1 MGIRFTGVSTPFFG
15 FDWEYTD
22 TSDAR
27 RQQQIGSSV
36 YPQTKL
42 KVFISSMC
50 GVEKYDIVRKEL
62 KKKIEDTQLAHVYLF
77 EDSGSSTISA
87 EDHYIFALQDSDVCI
102 FLIDNLDGVRP
113 GVQKEVEAAKK
124 NNIKSFFYFCNENKK
139 EKTELEKSMMGAS
152 FAKSSTI
159 SRFSDLIEDG
169 SQDLINEIV
178 KIYHY
183 YCKGMLLFSKRE
195 NDLQSVSSFSGAH
208 EQQVT
213 IPKAVLKKTDKS
225 KKYLLEFVMGYPPQ
239 ESKEKEI
246 ETSDADEWCLQFL
259 MVLLGGKSIKEFNL
273 GMYLDTLKERH
284 SEGYL
289 EIVKM
294 RWHAIQAYFNNDI
307 QKCVSLLERVLDSS
321 KKTKQPL
328 WVTKDILIDLRNIS
342 NLYDET
348 INAFRQCAAQKELD
362 DSEEE
367 IYYPHMDRLNNSLH
381 EIIIQGLI
389 KDRTKSPYTVTLGSD
404 LESCVALIIS
414 DIIVAMYNG
423 SLTHLIILSNK
434 LKELFFYLNCMYD
447 DWQFRRGLFMLTI
460 YSGNQNEVTNIQN
473 CYPEILNSL
482 NANDAKKI
490 MDFCNNH
497 PIWHQRI
504 SSQLVAFGSVGYYLD
519 EKEFDQWVDYF
530 YQGIKRWADD
540 RGSIV
545 VGNHI
550 FPSLANV
557 AYRIDQN
564 ILAMICCI
572 FIRKDYSR
580 WYDGMFRLINTGIDL
595 NKMSLDSQQTFIKH
609 IKMLFDSDDGKKC
622 ISQFPYFLE
631 TLRRQN
637 REITQELDEAV
648 NSAFPEYYLDHY
660 KLATTENTIEDY
672 PRFVAECVERMKQR
686 NKTQGKN
693 GQYVFYFDSPANT
706 IHSIIKEEKCFL
718 DDDLTDAV
726 IDVAAHTLLHSNE
739 IIRVKVDVVSLL
751 ICMIA
756 KYPNSYQRK
765 KAIYQKLIDDTETI
779 LQVLKPVIESNID
792 SMAMAIA
799 LQILDASRG
808 NDVSDALLE
817 MLSCIQ
823 NDDVTTISVVR
834 TIASYLDIANKEMIP
849 ERVETI
855 ILYKAMEWLL
865 SKNIEIRKNA
875 TFILLF
881 LLRNPANR
889 KTINRQL
896 IKLVDSDNVYI
907 KNIIIRHLFSDE
919 GIFESTKQYI
929 LLKCKDDPNYVVRT
943 VCQQQMKATGFNMN
957 AKDADTSIS

>member
-1 MGIRFTGVSTPFFG
+1 MGIRVTGVSTPFG
-15 FDWEYTD
+15 GLEWEFTD
-22 TSDAR
+22 ASNAR
-27 RQQQIGSSV
+27 RQHQKGCSV
-36 YPQTKL
+36 YPQTKV
-42 KVFISSMC
+42 KVFISSIC
-50 GVEKYDIVRKEL
+50 GVKKYDIVRNKL
-62 KKKIEDTQLAHVYLF
+62 KKKIEETQLAQVYF
-77 EDSGSSTISA
+77 SEEPGSSTISA
-87 EDHYIFALQDSDVCI
+87 EDYCILTLNDSDVCI
-102 FLIDNLDGVRP
+102 FLIDNLDGVNAI
-113 GVQKEVEAAKK
+113 VQKTVEVVRQNK
-124 NNIKSFFYFCNENKK
+124 IKSFFYFCNENKK
-139 EKTELEKSMMGAS
+139 EKTELEKSIMGAS
-152 FAKSSTI
+152 FARSSTI

-169 SQDLINEIV
+169 AQDLINEIV

-183 YCKGMLLFSKRE
+183 YCKGMLLFSKSE
-195 NDLQSVSSFSGAH
+195 NDLQSVSSFSGAY
-208 EQQVT
+208 EQQAT
-213 IPKAVLKKTDKS
+213 IPKTVLKKTDKS
-225 KKYLLEFVMGYPPQ
+225 KKYLFEFVMGYPQQ
-239 ESKEKEI
+239 ESRKIK
-246 ETSDADEWCLQFL
+246 TSDADEWCLQFL

-273 GMYLDTLKERH
+273 GMYLDTLKDRH

-294 RWHAIQAYFNNDI
+294 RWNAIQAYFNNDI
-307 QKCVSLLERVLDSS
+307 QKCVSLLEKVLDSS

-342 NLYDET
+342 NLYDES

-367 IYYPHMDRLNNSLH
+367 VYYPHMDRLNNSLH

-404 LESCVALIIS
+404 LESCVALIVS

-434 LKELFFYLNCMYD
+434 LKELFFYLNCMYG

-460 YSGNQNEVTNIQN
+460 YSGNQKEVTNIHN

-530 YQGIKRWADD
+530 YQEIKRWADD
-540 RGSIV
+540 RGSIA

-572 FIRKDYSR
+572 FISKNYSR

-595 NKMSLDSQQTFIKH
+595 NKMNPDNQNAFIEH

-622 ISQFPYFLE
+622 ISHFPYFLE
-631 TLRRQN
+631 TLRCQN

-648 NSAFPEYYLDHY
+648 KSAFPEYYLDHY

-672 PRFVAECVERMKQR
+672 PRFVADCVERMKQR
-686 NKTQGKN
+686 NETQGKN

-706 IHSIIKEEKCFL
+706 IHSIIKEEKCSL

-726 IDVAAHTLLHSNE
+726 IDVAAQTLLHSNE

-765 KAIYQKLIDDTETI
+765 KAIYQKIIDNTETI
-779 LQVLKPVIESNID
+779 LQVLKPTIESNID

-808 NDVSDALLE
+808 NDVSDDLLE
-817 MLSCIQ
+817 TLSCIQ
-823 NDDVTTISVVR
+823 NDDVTTISVVS
-834 TIASYLDIANKEMIP
+834 TIASYLDVANKAMIP

-855 ILYKAMEWLL
+855 ILYKAMQWLL
-865 SKNIEIRKNA
+865 SKNIEIRKDA

-896 IKLVDSDNVYI
+896 VKLVDSDNVYI

-919 GIFESTKQYI
+919 GILESTKQSV

-943 VCQQQMKATGFNMN
+943 VCQQQMKENGFSMN
-957 AKDADTSIS
+957 AQDADTSIS